1 MNAPNL
7 WLEMGLTRAE
17 LYGKG
22 IFTTI
27 AVTSG
32 KLALWP
38 SHWRRLR
45 ANADR
50 IGLDISSHTE
60 SAVRNSAL
68 DAVAAAVIADGRVR
82 VTLSDLTPGELWT
95 ADAVR
100 GQATALS
107 VAAAGPRSVPEPFRL
122 TVSPYPVNSG
132 SPLSGVK
139 SCNYLEQFM
148 SLDEARG
155 RGFHEAI
162 RLNERGQVTS
172 ACMANVFWERGGR
185 LYTPSLSTGC
195 LAGTTREYLLA
206 HVECVETGSG
216 IEELMA
222 ADAVY
227 LTSAGLGVVAANEM
241 NEREIGAG
249 QLNLRGMWP
258 PVDAADQQG

>member
-7 WLEMGLTRAE
+7 WLEMALTRAE

-32 KLALWP
+32 NLALWP
-38 SHWRRLR
+38 SHWRRLT

-60 SAVRNSAL
+60 SEVRNSAL
-68 DAVAAAVIADGRVR
+68 DAVASAAIVDGRVR
-82 VTLSDLTPGELWT
+82 VTFADLTPSELWA
-95 ADAVR
+95 ADGVG

-107 VAAAGPRSVPEPFRL
+107 FAAAGPRSVPEPFRL
-122 TVSPYPVNSG
+122 TVSPYPINSG

-139 SCNYLEQFM
+139 SCNYLEQII

-155 RGFHEAI
+155 RGFHEAV
-162 RLNERGQVTS
+162 RLNERGLVTS
-172 ACMANVFWERGGR
+172 ACMASIFWERGGR

-195 LAGTTREYLLA
+195 LAGTTREFILANVKCIETEARIDELLA
-206 HVECVETGSG
+206 AE
-216 IEELMA
+216 
-222 ADAVY
+222 AVY
-227 LTSAGLGVVAANEM
+227 LTSAGLGVVVANVM
-241 NEREIGAG
+241 NEREIGSG
-249 QLNLRGMWP
+249 QFNLRGLWP
-258 PVDAADQQG
+258 PAEDADQQG